1 MPVRGIVKW
10 FSSQKGYGFIASEG
24 HDDVFAHY
32 SEIVDDGTG
41 FRFLQPGAEVEFEII
56 EGERGPRARQIVK
69 LKKPES
75 ENQEES

>member
-10 FSSQKGYGFIASEG
+10 FSSEKGYGFIACEG

-56 EGERGPRARQIVK
+56 EGERGLRASQIVR

-75 ENQEES
+75 EDEQET